1 MVPEAY
7 LIEEKKK
14 KMKVIITINAPLLNN
29 VTSWGK
35 KAKTQYKNEQTHL
48 GTASQKLTKALN
60 AGL

>member
-7 LIEEKKK
+7 SIEEKKK
-14 KMKVIITINAPLLNN
+14 IIIISDHAALLNN